1 MEAWIARDAAA
12 ALFAKAGLD
21 PDRMYEAA
29 KTPGFKAIPMP
40 LKASADLVNR
50 VGTINSRNAAALLR
64 GSEAPDE
71 IFIYMAHWDHLGTDP
86 KLEGDQIYNGAL
98 DNASGT
104 AAPPRARSITRRTRS
119 FHRRTR

>member
-50 VGTINSRNAAALLR
+50 VGTINSRN
-64 GSEAPDE
+64 
-71 IFIYMAHWDHLGTDP
+71 
-86 KLEGDQIYNGAL
+86 GAL